1 MKSKYVCKNV
11 VNEVFLQ
18 FALLKEATGNEIA
31 NKILEELNLYGVD
44 LSKMRGQGYNG
55 AASMSGQFN
64 GVQKHVRSQIP
75 TAIYVHCS
83 AHSLNLAI
91 SNACQQSVRNCLNT
105 IGKVY
110 SFSTLQRGK
119 LFYRLLYPKFVQNQR
134 LQN

>member
-64 GVQKHVRSQIP
+64 CVQKHVRSQIP
-75 TAIYVHCS
+75 TAVYVPCS

-91 SNACQQSVRNCLNT
+91 SNACEV
-105 IGKVY
+105 
-110 SFSTLQRGK
+110 
-119 LFYRLLYPKFVQNQR
+119 
-134 LQN
+134 